1 MPKVRHAYSRTVTY
15 TAELL
20 GAEVRQ
26 ARLERRWS
34 VRELAERAGVSTGTL
49 QKVEHGDPS
58 VSLGTAF
65 DVAALVGVSLFYS
78 DRERLADEA
87 VRARRRPVLLPS
99 AVRKRAQDLDNDF

>member
-1 MPKVRHAYSRTVTY
+1 MAKVRHAYSKTVSY
-15 TAELL
+15 AAELL
-20 GAEVRQ
+20 GAEIRE
-26 ARLERRWS
+26 ARLQRRWS

-65 DVAALVGVSLFYS
+65 DVAALVGVPLFYS

-87 VRARRRPVLLPS
+87 LRARRRPVLLPS
-99 AVRKRAQDLDNDF
+99 AVRRRARDLDNAF

>member
-1 MPKVRHAYSRTVTY
+1 MRHAYSRTVTY
-15 TAELL
+15 AAELL

-58 VSLGTAF
+58 VSLGTAL
-65 DVAALVGVSLFYS
+65 DAAALVGVPLFYS
-78 DRERLADEA
+78 DHERLADEA
-87 VRARRRPVLLPS
+87 VRARRRPVLLPR
-99 AVRKRAQDLDNDF
+99 AVRRRTQDLDNAF

>member
-1 MPKVRHAYSRTVTY
+1 MAKVRHAYSRTVTY
-15 TAELL
+15 AAELL

-65 DVAALVGVSLFYS
+65 DAAALVGVPLFYS
-78 DRERLADEA
+78 DRERLGDEA
-87 VRARRRPVLLPS
+87 VRARRRPVLLPT
-99 AVRKRAQDLDNDF
+99 AVRKRARDLDNAF